1 MGRTNPTYRD
11 YLRKFE
17 QRCNAYRRAL
27 RHQHQEHF
35 DRVLERA
42 QHHADAAGYMNSATP
57 ETTILLSIC
66 LSQEIE
72 LQALEDRL
80 EAHIEDAD

>member
-17 QRCNAYRRAL
+17 QRCNSYRRAL
-27 RHQHQEHF
+27 RHQHQEDF
-35 DRVLERA
+35 DRLMERA
-42 QHHADAAGYMNSATP
+42 QNHADAAGYMNSTTP
-57 ETTILLSIC
+57 ETAILLSIC

-72 LQALEDRL
+72 LRELESRLEDA
-80 EAHIEDAD
+80 E

>member
-11 YLRKFE
+11 YLRTFE
-17 QRCNAYRRAL
+17 QRCNSFRRAL
-27 RHQHQEHF
+27 RHRHQDHF
-35 DRVLERA
+35 DRLMERA
-42 QHHADAAGYMNSATP
+42 QHHADAAGYMNATNP

-72 LQALEDRL
+72 LQALRERL
-80 EAHIEDAD
+80 ENDD

>member
-17 QRCNAYRRAL
+17 ERANAFRRAL
-27 RHQHQEHF
+27 RRQHQEPF
-35 DRVLERA
+35 DRLMERA

-57 ETTILLSIC
+57 ETAILLSIC

-72 LQALEDRL
+72 LQALRERVD
-80 EAHIEDAD
+80 DGD

>member
-1 MGRTNPTYRD
+1 MGRTNPTYRE
-11 YLRKFE
+11 YLRTFE
-17 QRCNAYRRAL
+17 EWHNRYRRAL

-35 DRVLERA
+35 DRLMERA

-57 ETTILLSIC
+57 ETAILLSIC

-72 LQALEDRL
+72 IQELQDRL
-80 EAHIEDAD
+80 EDAG